1 MFHQEK
7 VNKTTNPFVFFN
19 NRRYSKTILVHR
31 NLLYFT
37 INRFVYIFII
47 KLEEANF
54 VNQK

>member
-7 VNKTTNPFVFFN
+7 VNKTTDPFVFFN

-31 NLLYFT
+31 NVLYFT
-37 INRFVYIFII
+37 IDRFLYIFII